1 MNAFRPSLADL
12 LTEGSLERVPVDAD
26 VAGNLLRQ
34 AGNHLRTAVA
44 GAAGGDNE
52 GAFQLAYD
60 ACRKSCLAL
69 VLVMGLRPKGDAP
82 HVTTF
87 KAAAAIA
94 DSFGAAPLITD
105 AGNLRYV
112 RHGAEYRAET
122 VGGGDVQDAIGI
134 GEELLEAI
142 SPRVEQIIVASK

>member
-1 MNAFRPSLADL
+1 MSTARASLAAL
-12 LTEGSLERVPVDAD
+12 LAEDSIERVPVDPV

-60 ACRKSCLAL
+60 ACRKICLAL
-69 VLVMGLRPKGDAP
+69 VLAMGLRPKGDAP

-87 KAAAAIA
+87 KAAAVIA
-94 DSFGAAPLITD
+94 DSFGRAQSVTD

-112 RHGAEYRAET
+112 RHGAEYRAEM
-122 VGGGDVQDAIGI
+122 VRGADVQDAIGI
-134 GEELLEAI
+134 GEELLAAL
-142 SPRVEQIIVASK
+142 SPRVMQIIDASK